1 MKFAKGAV
9 KALEKGKEHYANK
22 AESPIL
28 SLVPEDGELVEDDHS
43 KTGSFKLLSNPT
55 DANSPKYQFSMG
67 YADGTQSV
75 RFHIM
80 WKRNVER
87 VLRGLNITAG
97 PAMFSMVQQLCR
109 GSVLTAFEKSIR
121 YDQEALLLVNAETA
135 RQNAPA
141 RTTTETR
148 QEHLDRLQAVYD
160 AVIAGPKPDPT
171 TRMIDKGLQAAAGY
185 AIPFKALEY
194 QKRFMRR
201 KMRKPV
207 EMPIRKYVG
216 HLLRI
221 NDEELPHLPPYNP
234 MQILSE
240 DEMMDIV
247 MFGIPKSWEKQ
258 MNIQNFDP
266 FRAGTTMLQVV
277 EFCERLEA
285 NEDSPT
291 VTRNN
296 TSSNGNKK
304 AKFQGNDKKDH

>member
-1 MKFAKGAV
+1 
-9 KALEKGKEHYANK
+9 
-22 AESPIL
+22 
-28 SLVPEDGELVEDDHS
+28 
-43 KTGSFKLLSNPT
+43 
-55 DANSPKYQFSMG
+55 
-67 YADGTQSV
+67 
-75 RFHIM
+75 
-80 WKRNVER
+80 
-87 VLRGLNITAG
+87 
-97 PAMFSMVQQLCR
+97 
-109 GSVLTAFEKSIR
+109 
-121 YDQEALLLVNAETA
+121 
-135 RQNAPA
+135 
-141 RTTTETR
+141 
-148 QEHLDRLQAVYD
+148 LDRLQAAYD
-160 AVIAGPKPDPT
+160 AVIAGAKPAPT
-171 TRMIDKGLQAAAGY
+171 DRMINKGLQAAAGY

-207 EMPIRKYVG
+207 DMPIRKYVG
-216 HLLRI
+216 HLPSI

-266 FRAGTTMLQVV
+266 FHAGTTMLQVV

-304 AKFQGNDKKDH
+304 AKFQGNDKKTIKPEGKWCDFHKSKTHNTSECDAVKKKKEAEKSGDKSFKNKTWTKKSSEAKTFTKKELNNIVKKATAKAVHKTKKELNAVAKRKKSDDDDDDQSVESLNAIDKLSREMNDVDAQLKKFDFSKDDNTEVEV